1 MVYQLKCY
9 KLPVASPQAIG
20 KAMVNM
26 LPIAPEETIQT
37 VMPMPQDEASWE
49 KLNIL
54 FATAKGN
61 IRRNLLSDFTN
72 IMRNGKIA
80 MKLDEDDSLIG
91 VLPCQD
97 ADNVLLASRNG
108 KAIRFA
114 VDEVRVFKG
123 RGSVGVRGMR
133 LLNKDYLVSMCVIRD
148 PNREF
153 VLSITENGYGKRT
166 SVGDY
171 RRTGRGGQ
179 GVANIETSDRN
190 GLVVASFTVFAE
202 DQLMLVT
209 DAGKV
214 IRIRVDGGEGDTIRV
229 AGRKTQGVRLFEVDG
244 TEKVV
249 SVGVI
254 RDADTD
260 DEEEEL
266 GSEVGSDLDAELG
279 AGDAVADTNTMRAS
293 AEGAETTDGID
304 TDGADADDAD
314 TNGADATSPNTDE
327 AP

>member
-1 MVYQLKCY
+1 MK
-9 KLPVASPQAIG
+9 
-20 KAMVNM
+20 NF
-26 LPIAPEETIQT
+26 T
-37 VMPMPQDEASWE
+37 VLG
-49 KLNIL
+49 LNYTGGHDSS
-54 FATAKGN
+54 AA
-61 IRRNLLSDFTN
+61 

-97 ADNVLLASRNG
+97 VDNVLLASRNG

-279 AGDAVADTNTMRAS
+279 AGDAVADTNTMQAS